1 MRSSLAEAKVRIERF
16 QYPHEVE
23 PIYDHPRSCMS
34 TLPIVTNGSNVDKP
48 MNGIGDTNDV
58 KSIESSEQLH
68 SKQSAKEDSTSLS
81 VQRSST
87 DPVKHSVGIEEAQSI
102 IPQRHTSIG
111 MMEYE
116 NTIDYIKL
124 TKSLLTLSGVMDR
137 VVTGLEALYLPLYER
152 KCILENFWTESKSL
166 GTWIEDTKLAI
177 KEKRNISED
186 SEVSYCHL
194 F

>member
-1 MRSSLAEAKVRIERF
+1 MQSSLAEAKVRIERF
-16 QYPHEVE
+16 QYPHEVA
-23 PIYDHPRSCMS
+23 PIYDHPRSFMS

-58 KSIESSEQLH
+58 KSIERSEQLH
-68 SKQSAKEDSTSLS
+68 SKQLVKE
-81 VQRSST
+81 

-137 VVTGLEALYLPLYER
+137 VVTGLEALYLPLHER

-177 KEKRNISED
+177 KEKISISED

>member
-1 MRSSLAEAKVRIERF
+1 MQSSLAEAKVRIERF

-58 KSIESSEQLH
+58 KSIERSEQLH
-68 SKQSAKEDSTSLS
+68 SKQSVKEDSTSLS
-81 VQRSST
+81 VQRST
-87 DPVKHSVGIEEAQSI
+87 DPVKQSVGIEEAQSI

-177 KEKRNISED
+177 KEKTSISED
-186 SEVSYCHL
+186 SEVSYYHL